1 MEKGRVLISSAKD
14 IANTIN
20 TNFISVAQ
28 DIPPLDHNS
37 LPAYLPSITPHMTV
51 SPHEV
56 YNKLNRINT
65 SKSGGPDCIP
75 PRIVK
80 EFAYELSFPIYDIFN
95 CSLRDGILPN
105 IWKTAYVTPVPNT
118 SPPNLENLRP
128 IALTCLF
135 SKIFE
140 DFVVSWI
147 MEDIE
152 KCIDSHRF
160 GSLKGLSTTR
170 YLVKLLDDIHKQLDK
185 PQHSSVLVTTDFS
198 KAFDR
203 ISHQIVVEKFIRL
216 DKTISISPA

>member
-56 YNKLNRINT
+56 YNKLKRINT

-152 KCIDSHRF
+152 KFIDCHQF
-160 GSLKGLSTTR
+160 GSLKKGLSTTH

-185 PQHSSVLVTTDFS
+185 PKHSSVLVTTDFS

-203 ISHQIVVEKFIRL
+203 ISHQM
-216 DKTISISPA
+216 